1 MLKPNPKRPHHSS
14 EAGYTLTEL
23 LVVLVVLGL
32 IAAAIT
38 PQVIGRLDRSKV
50 RAAQLQLDSLSASLD
65 LYKIDTGHYPT
76 QEESLDV
83 LLYKP
88 DTAEIWD
95 GPYIRGAKNLIDPWG
110 STFTYIPPEEGA
122 TYKLITFGADGVE
135 GGTGLNQ
142 DLIVPNLER
151 SGRQ

>member
-1 MLKPNPKRPHHSS
+1 MHNRKPSS

-23 LVVLVVLGL
+23 LVVLVILGF

-50 RAAQLQLDSLSASLD
+50 RAATLQLESLSASLD

-76 QEESLDV
+76 QAEGLDA

-88 DTAEIWD
+88 DSADVWD
-95 GPYIRGAKNLIDPWG
+95 GPYVRGTKNLIDPWG
-110 STFTYIPPEEGA
+110 ATYSYVPPDDGT

-135 GGTGLNQ
+135 GGSDLNR
-142 DLIVPNLER
+142 DLIVPDLTR
-151 SGRQ
+151 PRDR